1 MKKTYTRTAFT
12 IALAGLGMAALVSA
26 PHAQTAP
33 KAASAVVADASGVVV
48 GVAHFLEVA
57 GGTRITLR
65 VLKGLTPGKHGVHV
79 HSKSSCADAPDATTG
94 ANVKFGGAGTH
105 LDPLETKKHG
115 GPANTEKEA
124 HAGDIPNIEI
134 QTSGR
139 GTLEFT
145 TTKLTVSDGPLS
157 LKSGSIV
164 IHANEDKYTND
175 PPLGGSGPRLAC
187 GVVRLDN

>member
-1 MKKTYTRTAFT
+1 MKKLNTRVALTV
-12 IALAGLGMAALVSA
+12 ALASVGIVALVSV

-33 KAASAVVADASGVVV
+33 KAASAVVADANGIVV

-57 GGTRITLR
+57 GGTRVTLR
-65 VLKGLTPGKHGVHV
+65 VAKGLTAGKHGVHI

-94 ANVKFGGAGTH
+94 ANVKFGGAGAH

-115 GPANTEKEA
+115 GPTNTEKEA
-124 HAGDIPNIEI
+124 HAGDIPNVEI
-134 QTSGR
+134 QSDGR

-145 TTKLTVSDGPLS
+145 TKKLTVSDGPLS
-157 LKSGSIV
+157 LKAGAIV

>member
-1 MKKTYTRTAFT
+1 MKKINSRIALTA
-12 IALAGLGMAALVSA
+12 ALAGLGIAVLVST

-33 KAASAVVADASGVVV
+33 KAASAVVKDATGKLI
-48 GVAHFLEVA
+48 GVAHFREVA
-57 GGTRITLR
+57 EGTRITLR
-65 VLKGLTPGKHGVHV
+65 VLSGLTPGKHGVHV

-105 LDPLETKKHG
+105 LDPMDTKIHG
-115 GPANTEKEA
+115 GPTSTEKEA
-124 HAGDIPNIEI
+124 HAGDIPNLEI
-134 QTSGR
+134 KSNGH
-139 GTLEFT
+139 GTLDFT
-145 TTKLTVSDGPLS
+145 TQKLTVSDGPLS
-157 LKSGSIV
+157 LKSGAIV

>member
-1 MKKTYTRTAFT
+1 MKNINTRIALTA
-12 IALAGLGMAALVSA
+12 ALAGLGMVLLVSA
-26 PHAQTAP
+26 PRAQSAP
-33 KAASAVVADASGVVV
+33 KAASAVVADASGIVI

-57 GGTRITLR
+57 DGTRITLR
-65 VLKGLTPGKHGVHV
+65 VQKGLTPGKHGVHV

-115 GPANTEKEA
+115 GPTNTEKEA

-134 QTSGR
+134 MADGR

-145 TTKLTVSDGPLS
+145 TKKLTVSDGPLS
-157 LKSGSIV
+157 LKSGAIV
-164 IHANEDKYTND
+164 VHANEDKYTND
-175 PPLGGSGPRLAC
+175 PPLGGSGPRVAC
-187 GVVRLDN
+187 GTVRLEN